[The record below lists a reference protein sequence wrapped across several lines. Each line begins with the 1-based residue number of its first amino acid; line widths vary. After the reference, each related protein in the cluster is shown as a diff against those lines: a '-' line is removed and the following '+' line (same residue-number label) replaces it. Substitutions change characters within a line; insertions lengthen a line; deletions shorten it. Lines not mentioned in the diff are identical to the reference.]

1 VGLADRLQPKQPK
14 VWVYDI
20 ETSPHLCWSF
30 ETFNTNIRPDMIV
43 QPSRMLCWAGMWL
56 GEHKVA
62 FYSEHHHDRK
72 QMVEQLWL
80 ALNEADI
87 VVTYNGK
94 GFDNK
99 HVMREFVTAGLG
111 PPSPW
116 QDVDLLKENRR
127 LFKFASNRLGYVTET
142 LGLDTKLDTG
152 SGLWRRVLE
161 GDEKAWALFKR
172 YCVQDTRATA
182 SLAQFLWPY
191 LRLPHVGLWSGNT
204 KDCPSC
210 GSTEL
215 TPMGKTYTKTASYP
229 RLICACGAWCKVI
242 SSGQTRPI

>member
-1 VGLADRLQPKQPK
+1 MGLAERLTPKAPR

-20 ETSPHLCWSF
+20 ETSPNLVY
-30 ETFNTNIRPDMIV
+30 TYDLYNTTIRPDQIV
-43 QPSRMLCWAGMWL
+43 QPSRMLCWAGKWL
-56 GEHKVA
+56 DAKAVK
-62 FYSEHHHDRK
+62 FYSEHHHERTD
-72 QMVEQLWL
+72 MVEQLWL
-80 ALNEADI
+80 ALDEADI
-87 VVTYNGK
+87 VVTYNGR

-142 LGLDTKLDTG
+142 LGVDTKLDTG
-152 SGLWRRVLE
+152 TGLWRRVLE

-172 YCVQDTRATA
+172 YNVADVRATQA
-182 SLAQFLWPY
+182 LLEVIAPFC
-191 LRLPHVGLWSGNT
+191 RLPHMGLWTGNT
-204 KDCPSC
+204 KACPSC
-210 GSTEL
+210 GDTTL

-229 RLICACGAWCKVI
+229 RLLCECGAWCKVLAN
-242 SSGQTRPI
+242 GQTRPI

>member
-1 VGLADRLQPKQPK
+1 MSLAERLKPKAPR
-14 VWVYDI
+14 VFVYDI

-43 QPSRMLCWAGMWL
+43 QPSRVLCWAGMWL
-56 GEHKVA
+56 GESKVS
-62 FYSEHHHDRK
+62 FYSEHHHDRER
-72 QMVEQLWL
+72 MIEALWE
-80 ALNEADI
+80 ALDEADI
-87 VVTYNGK
+87 VVTYNGR

-99 HVMREFVTAGLG
+99 HVMREFLTAGLG

-152 SGLWRRVLE
+152 TGLWRRVL
-161 GDEKAWALFKR
+161 DDDPKAWALFKR
-172 YCVQDTRATA
+172 YNIADVKATA
-182 SLAQFLWPY
+182 ALAEFLWPY
-191 LRLPHVGLWSGNT
+191 MRVPHVGLWSGNT
-204 KDCPSC
+204 KACPSC

-229 RLICACGAWCKVI
+229 RLVCACGAWCKVI